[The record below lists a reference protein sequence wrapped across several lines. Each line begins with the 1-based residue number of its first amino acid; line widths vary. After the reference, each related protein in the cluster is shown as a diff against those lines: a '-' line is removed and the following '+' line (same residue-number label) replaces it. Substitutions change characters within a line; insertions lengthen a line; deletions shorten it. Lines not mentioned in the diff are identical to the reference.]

1 MTFKYQN
8 ANIHYTKSGTGP
20 AVILLH
26 GFLESTT
33 MWEPLVSRI
42 ADKHTVIAIDFPG
55 MGKSEPVAEVHT
67 MTMMAEVVHALLQEC
82 NIDKATL
89 IGHSMGGYITL
100 AFIDLFEDKAEKII
114 LLNTTSIADSEER
127 KSVRNRSVQLVRER
141 PKAYISMAI
150 GNWAVEDSREKFKED
165 LDFLKNQAYTFP
177 IEGITAAL
185 RGMRDRKD
193 RTEVLSKF
201 PKPKYLL
208 LAEDD
213 PIIDAKETSKL
224 AQQAGVKVKIISGGH
239 MSMIENQT
247 ALLDFVQSALED

>member
-1 MTFKYQN
+1 
-8 ANIHYTKSGTGP
+8 
-20 AVILLH
+20 
-26 GFLESTT
+26 
-33 MWEPLVSRI
+33 
-42 ADKHTVIAIDFPG
+42 
-55 MGKSEPVAEVHT
+55 
-67 MTMMAEVVHALLQEC
+67 
-82 NIDKATL
+82 
-89 IGHSMGGYITL
+89 
-100 AFIDLFEDKAEKII
+100 
-114 LLNTTSIADSEER
+114 
-127 KSVRNRSVQLVRER
+127 
-141 PKAYISMAI
+141 MAI
-150 GNWAVEDSREKFKED
+150 GNWAVVDSREKFKED